1 MNIEEKARLNLTQ
14 ERQAEGMLEE
24 KVLTRTEELLGEG
37 EAGTAKAR
45 VLLTENRQE
54 EEKLQDKI
62 LERSLGAMQ

>member
-1 MNIEEKARLNLTQ
+1 MNIQEKARLNLTQ
-14 ERQAEGMLEE
+14 ERQAEEMLEE

-37 EAGTAKAR
+37 EAQTDKAR

-62 LERSLGAMQ
+62 LERSIEAIQ

>member
-1 MNIEEKARLNLTQ
+1 MNIEEKARLNLTK

-24 KVLTRTEELLGEG
+24 NVLTRTEELLGEG

-54 EEKLQDKI
+54 DEKRQDQI
-62 LERSLGAMQ
+62 LERSLEAMQ